1 MNKCTHFE
9 SVKCGSDYWLYSLQ
23 TVFLFWTLPL
33 FKLKF
38 PLYCAVLYHSN
49 HVGLFATLWSLPG
62 SSVHGD
68 SQARIQ
74 SGLPCPPP
82 GDLPNPG
89 IKPRSP
95 ASQVDSLPAES
106 QGKPQNIG
114 VSGLNPCPAD
124 LPDSGI
130 KLRSPALQTGSL
142 PAELPGKLQV
152 SFIYI

>member
-1 MNKCTHFE
+1 MDLIIGFIAYRLSFCSGHFHFLSSSFLCTVLCFITQIM
-9 SVKCGSDYWLYSLQ
+9 SDSLQ
-23 TVFLFWTLPL
+23 PCGACQAPL
-33 FKLKF
+33 SMGI
-38 PLYCAVLYHSN
+38 P
-49 HVGLFATLWSLPG
+49 
-62 SSVHGD
+62 
-68 SQARIQ
+68 QARIQ